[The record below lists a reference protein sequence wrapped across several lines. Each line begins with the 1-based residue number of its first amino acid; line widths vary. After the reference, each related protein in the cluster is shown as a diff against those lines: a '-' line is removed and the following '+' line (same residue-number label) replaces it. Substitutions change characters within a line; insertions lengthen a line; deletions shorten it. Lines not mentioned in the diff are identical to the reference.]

1 MYSIKL
7 IGIGAIARVGKD
19 TLADCFV
26 KLFEMDGYVAKKY
39 SLASALKNDLKDFLL
54 DKCSMDVWSTDTFEK
69 SKFRDFLVSYGK
81 IQRNRTAG
89 KYWTSVVQK
98 QIEKDSLLNK
108 DKPLVAIVPD
118 IRYAEFEG
126 DEHMWVKSL
135 GGTLIHLDRVE
146 DGKIIEGANSEEK
159 LNAPKI
165 EQYSDFS
172 IKWETVSKIEVD
184 NINSYHYNVAKPIYN
199 KIKI

>member
-26 KLFEMDGYVAKKY
+26 KLFEMDGCVAKKY
-39 SLASALKNDLKDFLL
+39 SLASALKNDLKDFLME
-54 DKCSMDVWSTDTFEK
+54 KCNMDVWSQDTVEK

-89 KYWTSVVQK
+89 KYWTSILQK
-98 QIEKDSLLNK
+98 QIEKDALSNK
-108 DKPLVAIVPD
+108 DKKFVAIVPD
-118 IRYAEFEG
+118 IRYAEFAA

-135 GGTLIHLDRVE
+135 GGTLIHLNRIE
-146 DGKIIEGANSEEK
+146 NGNIIEGANAEEK

-165 EQYSDFS
+165 EQYADFS
-172 IKWETVSKIEVD
+172 IKWETVSNIEVD